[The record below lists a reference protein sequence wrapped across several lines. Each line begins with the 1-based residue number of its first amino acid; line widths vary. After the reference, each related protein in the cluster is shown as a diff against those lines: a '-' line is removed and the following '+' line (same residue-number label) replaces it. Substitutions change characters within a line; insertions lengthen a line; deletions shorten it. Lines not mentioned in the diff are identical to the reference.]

1 MAPSNNAFLVNK
13 YFFIETTNFDA
24 LAKNS
29 LEREIFQ
36 FSTD

>member
-1 MAPSNNAFLVNK
+1 MAYSSNAFLVNK
-13 YFFIETTNFDA
+13 YFFIETTNFGA

-36 FSTD
+36 FSTN